1 MKSIFITSL
10 TTFLFNIAPTQAKDC
25 DLLQAYQS
33 ALTHDPR
40 YAAAKAQLNS
50 ANEIPNLKLSS
61 ALPYISLGARTHWNK
76 NETAVGPINNHDS
89 NQNSS
94 YNIQLTQPI
103 FRPQNLID
111 IQQGN
116 IQHAQAQLEFMRADQ
131 ELVIRVAESYLKNL
145 NAIDAFQAANDLYRT
160 NEAHLLKAEKNFSI
174 GESNIIESHEAKANL
189 DRSRVNL
196 TKAKSNLDLLR
207 FEINQITRIMPCRL
221 KKLPDNIIITPPE
234 PLELHSWLDQATQYN
249 IDVQLKT
256 LSLNIAD
263 NDVRMSKS
271 EHLPTVDL
279 VINKNISNSTSYNS
293 NSGNS
298 ASIGLV
304 FNLPIYSGGRHS
316 STTLRALAL
325 RRQSESELDITRN
338 NAASATKEAWSD
350 VISGIEQ
357 TKALETAKASAL
369 IATKSTRLGYELGI
383 RFGIEIMESF
393 DRYTETSQDLSRNR
407 HETLLSKLKL
417 RRVDRSTERT

>member
-1 MKSIFITSL
+1 M
-10 TTFLFNIAPTQAKDC
+10 Q
-25 DLLQAYQS
+25 
-33 ALTHDPR
+33 
-40 YAAAKAQLNS
+40 
-50 ANEIPNLKLSS
+50 
-61 ALPYISLGARTHWNK
+61 
-76 NETAVGPINNHDS
+76 V
-89 NQNSS
+89 
-94 YNIQLTQPI
+94 
-103 FRPQNLID
+103 
-111 IQQGN
+111 
-116 IQHAQAQLEFMRADQ
+116 
-131 ELVIRVAESYLKNL
+131 
-145 NAIDAFQAANDLYRT
+145 
-160 NEAHLLKAEKNFSI
+160 
-174 GESNIIESHEAKANL
+174 
-189 DRSRVNL
+189 
-196 TKAKSNLDLLR
+196 
-207 FEINQITRIMPCRL
+207 

-417 RRVDRSTERT
+417 RESIGALSEHDLIEINELLVPDSSLL